1 MKSKGDPRVITADP
15 FLLEGEPGL
24 DDGENSTW
32 FWKVPQHTIGLQR
45 QGKLGEPE
53 RMLKLGW
60 WNSGNDLWCQYI
72 KGPQA
77 PRWTPCMGTLGVCKH
92 LGALLL
98 DNRILLPSWENLL
111 EIEMLHRSNI
121 L

>member
-60 WNSGNDLWCQYI
+60 WDSGNDLWCQDI
-72 KGPQA
+72 KGPRPLA
-77 PRWTPCMGTLGVCKH
+77 GHPVWVLWVFANTWVPCC
-92 LGALLL
+92 
-98 DNRILLPSWENLL
+98 
-111 EIEMLHRSNI
+111 
-121 L
+121 